1 MQRSKRGIVLSKV
14 DAILEAANNVLCGNV
29 GMAKDI
35 INSEYP
41 FKHIDSTTRKYTD
54 NEKMTQFIKDGFM
67 DRYSGDRLLN
77 PGLLKVLSY
86 YMPDEFPYH
95 PHWKMEECHNAYWEF
110 VPTLDHVYP
119 VALGGADDSSNWATT
134 SMLHNSIKNNWT
146 LEQLQWKLYD
156 AGDIAVWDG
165 LTSLFVQLVEKD
177 EALLLD
183 AYIKKWYKLSKNML
197 G

>member
-1 MQRSKRGIVLSKV
+1 MSKV

-41 FKHIDSTTRKYTD
+41 LKHIDSTTRKYTD

-119 VALGGADDSSNWATT
+119 VALGEQMIVAIGQPHLCYIIQLRIIGLWNNFNGNCMMQEIS
-134 SMLHNSIKNNWT
+134 LH
-146 LEQLQWKLYD
+146 
-156 AGDIAVWDG
+156 GMV
-165 LTSLFVQLVEKD
+165 
-177 EALLLD
+177 
-183 AYIKKWYKLSKNML
+183 
-197 G
+197 